1 MAGSGSR
8 QSNEHPVPLT
18 RWQSWVSAAA
28 VTLLAVLLVIGDIDD
43 AGFRHWWAA
52 HALTTDTVAGLLVLM
67 ITLLVADQVVRMRQ
81 ARDRSQAV
89 AAQAAILM
97 AQASRSCRAVTASLN
112 GSGDRDAASEEL
124 RTYMIMLLVGAPVLI
139 DARLSRNFLEQA
151 QHLAAEMAR
160 SVWASAKADGTATH
174 PDAHPDTHSGARLDE
189 AMRRLRAASAPLL
202 QPLTPEQQAA
212 ASGDSPP

>member
-1 MAGSGSR
+1 
-8 QSNEHPVPLT
+8 VPLT

-43 AGFRHWWAA
+43 AGFRRWWAA

-81 ARDRSQAV
+81 ARDRSRAV
-89 AAQAAILM
+89 GAQAAILM
-97 AQASRSCRAVTASLN
+97 AQASRSSHAVTASLN
-112 GSGDRDAASEEL
+112 GSGDREAASEEL

-139 DARLSRNFLEQA
+139 DARLARNFLEQA

-160 SVWASAKADGTATH
+160 VLSASAKADGTA
-174 PDAHPDTHSGARLDE
+174 AHSGAHSGPQPGARLDE

-202 QPLTPEQQAA
+202 QPLTVEQQAA

>member
-1 MAGSGSR
+1 M
-8 QSNEHPVPLT
+8 PLT

-52 HALTTDTVAGLLVLM
+52 HPLTTDTVAGLLVLM

-81 ARDRSQAV
+81 ARDRSRAV
-89 AAQAAILM
+89 GAQAAILL
-97 AQASRSCRAVTASLN
+97 AQASRSSHAVTASLN

-139 DARLSRNFLEQA
+139 DARLARNFLEQA

-160 SVWASAKADGTATH
+160 VLSASAKADGTAAH
-174 PDAHPDTHSGARLDE
+174 PDAHPGARLDE

-202 QPLTPEQQAA
+202 QPLTLEQQAA

>member
-1 MAGSGSR
+1 
-8 QSNEHPVPLT
+8 VPLT

-43 AGFRHWWAA
+43 AGLRHWWAA

-67 ITLLVADQVVRMRQ
+67 ITLLVADQVVRIRQ
-81 ARDRSQAV
+81 ARDRSRAV
-89 AAQAAILM
+89 GAQAAILM
-97 AQASRSCRAVTASLN
+97 AQASRSSRAVAASLN
-112 GSGDRDAASEEL
+112 GSGDHDAAFEEL

-151 QHLAAEMAR
+151 QRLAAEMAR
-160 SVWASAKADGTATH
+160 SLSASAKASAAAAH
-174 PDAHPDTHSGARLDE
+174 PDSHPDTHPDSHPDTHPAARLDE

-202 QPLTPEQQAA
+202 QPLTSEQEAA
-212 ASGDSPP
+212 VSGDPAS

>member
-1 MAGSGSR
+1 MGGSGSS
-8 QSNEHPVPLT
+8 QSNERPVPLT

-28 VTLLAVLLVIGDIDD
+28 VTLLTVLLVIGDIDD

-67 ITLLVADQVVRMRQ
+67 ITLLVADQVVRIRQ
-81 ARDRSQAV
+81 ARDRSRAV
-89 AAQAAILM
+89 GAQAAILM
-97 AQASRSCRAVTASLN
+97 AQAGRSSHAVTASLN

-151 QHLAAEMAR
+151 QRLAAEMAR
-160 SVWASAKADGTATH
+160 SLAASAKTDGTAAQPAAQPAAH
-174 PDAHPDTHSGARLDE
+174 PDARLGE

-202 QPLTPEQQAA
+202 QPLTSDEQAA
-212 ASGDSPP
+212 ATGDSPP